1 MRCVRVLVVEDEAD
15 KRDAIEEEIRSFFEG
30 GVEIEACATF
40 GQAARSLSR
49 SNYDLVVT
57 DLLLPRL
64 EGQEPTDVSDELI
77 EQFAESELNRS
88 ATVVAVSRFE
98 EVVAQRRGSF
108 TKAGI
113 LLIGYSLDDAWR
125 SCLRVCM
132 QRVAS
137 RTLYDFVVVCAL
149 DLERAAFEAV
159 SRDDFSLNGYVRLA
173 GLDGREMTLGNLH
186 GICVLQPQMGLVDAG
201 IIASRALSVFSPK
214 LICMTGVCGGFAT
227 HAPIGT
233 LVVSDFTWE
242 HQAGKQLPDGFEIRS
257 YQENIGNN
265 TRVVLSQLIEEDRTL
280 ARLASRSFEVAV
292 PSVGALLGP
301 SVSGSAVI
309 ASKTYAARIAE
320 QHGKVAA
327 VDMEVFGIYRA
338 AALHG
343 SPVKVFAAKTVVDH
357 ADEAKGATPQQPG
370 AILSARFAVEAIRRL
385 LPDGNGCS
393 G

>member
-1 MRCVRVLVVEDEAD
+1 MAE
-15 KRDAIEEEIRSFFEG
+15 
-30 GVEIEACATF
+30 
-40 GQAARSLSR
+40 
-49 SNYDLVVT
+49 
-57 DLLLPRL
+57 
-64 EGQEPTDVSDELI
+64 ELI
-77 EQFAESELNRS
+77 EQFAECDLNRS
-88 ATVVAVSRFE
+88 ALVVAISRFE
-98 EVVAQRRGSF
+98 EVVVQRSSAF

-113 LLIGYSLDDAWR
+113 LLIGYSEDDAWR

-159 SRDDFSLNGYVRLA
+159 SRDDFSVGGYVRLA
-173 GLDGREMTLGNLH
+173 GLDGREMTLGGFH

-201 IIASRALSVFSPK
+201 IITSRALSLFSPK
-214 LICMTGVCGGFAT
+214 LICMTGVCGGFAR

-242 HQAGKQLPDGFEIRS
+242 HQAGKHLPEGFELRS
-257 YQENIGNN
+257 YQESMANE
-265 TRVVLSQLIEEDRTL
+265 TRIVLSQLIEEDRTL
-280 ARLASRSFEVAV
+280 AQFASKSFEVAV

-309 ASKTYAARIAE
+309 ASEAFAARIAE

-327 VDMEVFGIYRA
+327 VDMEVFGVYRA
-338 AALHG
+338 AALYC

-357 ADEAKGATPQQPG
+357 ADEAKGDTPQQPG
-370 AILSARFAVEAIRRL
+370 AILSARFAVEAICRL
-385 LPDGNGCS
+385 LT
-393 G
+393 